1 MLFRS
6 PFGHIGLAAVTFFID
21 VPFRHEIVFV
31 TLRVVEINVV
41 AGVLVT
47 AGVGT
52 ATGFWIGGDISSG
65 GKSFT
70 LIEGEE
76 NVNPLTLKY
85 SQPSFSLNEV
95 VLIS

>member
-1 MLFRS
+1 MT
-6 PFGHIGLAAVTFFID
+6 AVTFFID

-31 TLRVVEINVV
+31 MLRVAGINGV

-76 NVNPLTLKY
+76 NVNP
-85 SQPSFSLNEV
+85 FAAR
-95 VLIS
+95 